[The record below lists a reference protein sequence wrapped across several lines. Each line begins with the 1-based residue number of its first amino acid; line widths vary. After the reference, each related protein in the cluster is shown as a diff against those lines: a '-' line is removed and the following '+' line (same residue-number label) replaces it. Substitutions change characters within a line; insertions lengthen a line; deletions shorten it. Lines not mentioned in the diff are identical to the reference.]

1 MQGEPATQRP
11 GPNEQPVSVM
21 EKLQQLGLLGQAMTD
36 RIVQGNASVVEL
48 QRPCVTSGTLA
59 DTAAAPDAGE
69 KGSPDEGVGKED
81 HREAAKGLVSSLVA
95 AAQSANPV
103 AVAEPSVAAEAV
115 MLEEPGEK
123 AQGFAVCTAGSGSQ
137 GVAEPQPAGPAAA
150 AGAETRPSS
159 AGRGSQRS
167 GWQKLDEGEGGA
179 PGSYPTRPRLLQL
192 LCSPRFFAV
201 ASTFSLVLVVV
212 IAAVLHGPGGI
223 HRAAAPELERLFR
236 SSAGV
241 VVRML
246 ECGKW
251 KETATAADYECDG
264 SATASPDTSP
274 AAAWDLLG
282 AASWPDP
289 VISTCHEDP
298 AARLK
303 ELAAVLGRCCSG
315 ECPALYHSGTTRVK
329 VAQLRHSFSK
339 WRTEACADDS
349 PVRIGSRPCHCTAPR
364 DCEGTA
370 CLLSEEYDC
379 GHTQVHVRFTA
390 HDILAVLLYNKW
402 SGDVFAFDEDA
413 LTVARVQA

>member
-69 KGSPDEGVGKED
+69 KGSPDEGVGKD

-95 AAQSANPV
+95 AAQSANPA

-223 HRAAAPELERLFR
+223 HRVAGRASHAHAPRSPPPTPAAPTPPWMPPSRPPPSAPPPPLPVFAPLTGEAAAPELERLFR

-264 SATASPDTSP
+264 SATASPDTYTDSRGDRLAHFYRP
-274 AAAWDLLG
+274 WPPPHHAPPSYAQGAAL
-282 AASWPDP
+282 AASW
-289 VISTCHEDP
+289 
-298 AARLK
+298 
-303 ELAAVLGRCCSG
+303 
-315 ECPALYHSGTTRVK
+315 
-329 VAQLRHSFSK
+329 LRHDLPRMLPKGAHSVGL
-339 WRTEACADDS
+339 AL
-349 PVRIGSRPCHCTAPR
+349 GSSASR
-364 DCEGTA
+364 
-370 CLLSEEYDC
+370 SELH
-379 GHTQVHVRFTA
+379 G
-390 HDILAVLLYNKW
+390 
-402 SGDVFAFDEDA
+402 G
-413 LTVARVQA
+413 

>member
-69 KGSPDEGVGKED
+69 KGSTDEGVGKED

-95 AAQSANPV
+95 AAQSANPA

-137 GVAEPQPAGPAAA
+137 GMAEPQPAGPAAA

-223 HRAAAPELERLFR
+223 HRVAGRASHAHAPRSPPPTPAAPTPPWMPPSRPPPSAPPPPLPVFAPLTGEAAAPELERLFR

-264 SATASPDTSP
+264 SATASPDTYTDSRGDRLAHFYRP
-274 AAAWDLLG
+274 WPPPHHAPPSYAQGAAL
-282 AASWPDP
+282 AASW
-289 VISTCHEDP
+289 
-298 AARLK
+298 
-303 ELAAVLGRCCSG
+303 
-315 ECPALYHSGTTRVK
+315 
-329 VAQLRHSFSK
+329 LRHDLPRMLPKGAHSVGL
-339 WRTEACADDS
+339 AL
-349 PVRIGSRPCHCTAPR
+349 GSSASR
-364 DCEGTA
+364 
-370 CLLSEEYDC
+370 SELH
-379 GHTQVHVRFTA
+379 G
-390 HDILAVLLYNKW
+390 
-402 SGDVFAFDEDA
+402 G
-413 LTVARVQA
+413 